1 MAPKD
6 KLHTMTFNYANRR
19 THAWI
24 SICFAVPLVVVIIS
38 GILLQLKKQ
47 LPYVQPI
54 ERTGAVHEPIVSPTQ
69 YLGAINAA
77 HQDGN
82 VSWKDVQRVD
92 IRPSKG
98 IAKVILKSD
107 IEYQIDLGTGHILQR
122 EVRRSDFIESL
133 HDGSFFAGDISKLGV
148 FLPAAIGLLILWL
161 SGIYMFWLPIVAKT
175 KKKQR
180 MSATNR

>member
-1 MAPKD
+1 
-6 KLHTMTFNYANRR
+6 MTFNFINRR

-24 SICFAVPLVVVIIS
+24 SICFAVPLIVVILS

-47 LPYVQPI
+47 LPFVQPV
-54 ERTGAVHEPIVSPTQ
+54 ERSGVTHEPVATPTQ
-69 YLGAINAA
+69 YLEAINRGK
-77 HQDGN
+77 QDGE
-82 VSWKDVQRVD
+82 VTWKDIQRVD

-107 IEYQIDLGTGHILQR
+107 VEYQIDLGTGHILQR
-122 EVRRSDFIESL
+122 ELRMSDFIESL

-161 SGIYMFWLPIVAKT
+161 SGIYMFWLPVISKW
-175 KKKQR
+175 KKKR
-180 MSATNR
+180 RTNISA